1 MSDVKVVSKDTLKKL
16 REEGARGGGMGVA
29 LNQRTKKSKSQIVQK
44 KGLRKRRQNS
54 MFDSNSRLSRMSVR
68 TGDDTSNLFAKRGVN
83 MSRKSGM
90 ADANLQLSGET
101 YDGMLDQFNTDDGA
115 EATLPDL
122 RDLMEAWAKTDY
134 DSFSQFRA
142 QFDIMKLQS
151 TIVQWYITHP
161 KDRLHIDKIM
171 VECSEKHGEN
181 KTLPPRIMQQ
191 YNKVR
196 TIGKEYKNLQDLIE
210 KSEEGSDEAH
220 KELEKFLVYYRK
232 YTKPI
237 ALLNCIIRDYR
248 KTLNEKSEVECLW
261 LLEMMFHWIYIYI
274 DEDFRTSEILSQ
286 TRKFVEQFDVN
297 AGTYHDNSIS
307 DEEGKKVINLMDIVD
322 LGHAAFD
329 RFPSWRNLQP
339 ETDYNSKTMQ
349 VLADFSQREIADI
362 LHDFILEAFQSI
374 RCKELID
381 KKWDKNKAMAPSIT
395 TLTDIF
401 NNLNHWVKKEL
412 LEAESLE
419 MRNQL
424 MEKFIKI
431 MKGWI
436 WPKNDKIPNYHGAMA
451 IHTALRSDPI
461 FKLKDAWK
469 RLKPSTASTFEKINN
484 IFKNDSGQPY
494 YKRLRYQMEQNP
506 GVLFMG
512 VTQSDLTFLYDS
524 MKSKKKRAD
533 QNSDVGVSEDED
545 IRLKTHGNIF
555 NVIYRVRKAQM
566 YIIRQDSNGIASG
579 LLSVRGESAP
589 LKEAKT
595 MAKILEKVENQGD
608 KRVVGN
614 MRPEE
619 KRKLNIARRLKYEM
633 GEAMKWGEVE
643 FYEAMQT
650 QRTQDR
656 EDAKPGCLTKFM
668 ECFPSEVYLVL
679 LSFIT
684 MAEVGFNVYVLSIWV
699 RNSETFWVLFTI
711 SCIGMRLF
719 TQLGVVYA
727 TDYTMHLDEEA
738 KEEISGQRKN
748 TFYGKAFT
756 IFTVILGLGVP
767 RAAIRL
773 WKENTSEEL
782 EVDET
787 ITTKTSNS
795 KLEFSRLHAAQM
807 FESLPLMYLQI
818 YFLNWKSNISG
829 DQFWLVGASIFFS
842 ILNVSIRFGQ
852 IVRAQLES
860 FFRYQ
865 KKESQ
870 LVLVVWGLVASDLWL
885 RPAGPLLC
893 AVDSQEDDML
903 LASCYAGLVVF
914 FSLFYCIYDFYQH
927 SQQRASV
934 DSLEMSFDP
943 TIERDEE
950 DPNEHNEKKKR
961 GFRLY
966 DMGMILF
973 RVFFMSFTMTPHF
986 VYTDTEYLPQFWVVE
1001 QSIRIITTLIT
1012 VLFLTRWYVSW
1023 VVGCTC
1029 MALLHVGFL
1038 YYFIGELTQY
1048 NEMKKSAD

>member
-1 MSDVKVVSKDTLKKL
+1 MSDVKVVSKEHLQML
-16 REEGARGGGMGVA
+16 REENAHGGGMGVA
-29 LNQRTKKSKSQIVQK
+29 LNQRAKKSKSQIVSK

-54 MFDSNSRLSRMSVR
+54 MFDSQSRLSRMSLR
-68 TGDDTSNLFAKRGVN
+68 SGDDTSNLFAKRGVN

-90 ADANLQLSGET
+90 GDANLQLSGET

-115 EATLPDL
+115 MATIQDL
-122 RDLMEAWAKTDY
+122 RELMEAWAKTDY
-134 DSFSQFRA
+134 DNFSQFRA

-161 KDRLHIDKIM
+161 KDRLSIDKIM

-196 TIGKEYKNLQDLIE
+196 TIGKEYKNLQDLIK

-220 KELEKFLVYYRK
+220 KEIEKFLVYYRK

-248 KTLNEKSEVECLW
+248 KTLNEKKEVECLW

-297 AGTYHDNSIS
+297 AGTYHSNSIS
-307 DEEGKKVINLMDIVD
+307 AEEGKKVINLMDIVD

-329 RFPSWRNLQP
+329 RFPSWRNLQA
-339 ETDYNSKTMQ
+339 ETDYNNKTMQ
-349 VLADFSQREIADI
+349 VLQDFGQREIADI
-362 LHDFILEAFQSI
+362 LHDFMLEAFQSI

-412 LEAESLE
+412 LQAESLE
-419 MRNQL
+419 MRMQL

-469 RLKPSTASTFEKINN
+469 LLKPSTASTFEKINN
-484 IFKNDSGQPY
+484 IFKNDTGQPY

-506 GVLFMG
+506 GILFMG

-524 MKSKKKRAD
+524 LKSKKKRTD
-533 QNSDVGVSEDED
+533 QNNDVGVSEGED
-545 IRLKTHGNIF
+545 ISLKTHATIF
-555 NVIYRVRKAQM
+555 NVIYKVRKSQM
-566 YIIRQDSNGIASG
+566 YIIRQDGSGIASG
-579 LLSVRGESAP
+579 LLSVRDSESG
-589 LKEAKT
+589 LKQAKT

-633 GEAMKWGEVE
+633 GEAMKWDEIE
-643 FYEAMQT
+643 FYNTMQE
-650 QRTQDR
+650 QRAKDR

-668 ECFPSEVYLVL
+668 ECFPSEVYLL
-679 LSFIT
+679 ILSFIT
-684 MAEVGFNVYVLSIWV
+684 MAEIGFNLYVLSIWV
-699 RNSETFWVLFTI
+699 NNKETFWVLFTI
-711 SCIGMRLF
+711 SCIGMRLL

-756 IFTVILGLGVP
+756 IFMVVLGLGVP

-773 WKENTSEEL
+773 WKENTSDEL

-795 KLEFSRLHAAQM
+795 KLEFARLHTAQM
-807 FESLPLMYLQI
+807 FESLPLMYLQG
-818 YFLNWKSNISG
+818 YFLNWKADI
-829 DQFWLVGASIFFS
+829 GANDSIIVAVSIFLS
-842 ILNVSIRFGQ
+842 VLNVSIRFGQ

-870 LVLVVWGLVASDLWL
+870 LVVVVWLLVASDLVV

-893 AVDSQEDDML
+893 AVDAQGGNMT
-903 LASCYAGLVVF
+903 LATGYAGLIVF
-914 FSLFYCIYDFYQH
+914 FSFLYSIMDFNQYL
-927 SQQRASV
+927 QQRESV
-934 DSLEMSFDP
+934 DNLEIS
-943 TIERDEE
+943 IEPMENDEE
-950 DPNEHNEKKKR
+950 DQNENSGKKKK

-966 DMGMILF
+966 DMGQIIF
-973 RVFFMSFTMTPHF
+973 RVFFMGFTMTPHF
-986 VYTDTEYLPQFWVVE
+986 VYTDSEYLPQFWVVE
-1001 QSIRIITTLIT
+1001 QSIRIMTSLIT
-1012 VLFLTRWYVSW
+1012 VLFLTRWFVAW
-1023 VVGCTC
+1023 VFTVTV
-1029 MALLHVGFL
+1029 ASFIHVGLL
-1038 YYFIGELTQY
+1038 YYFIRELTQY
-1048 NEMKKSAD
+1048 NQMKKYAD